1 MAFPARAAN
10 DPAGLGAGVLAGLQ
24 HLHTIHEDV
33 RFAVRKLVW
42 LLECRMIG
50 DGLGIEHNDIG
61 EVTGFQATPVSDFQ
75 VGSGE
80 GCQRKVS

>member
-24 HLHTIHEDV
+24 HLHTIHEEV

-50 DGLGIEHNDIG
+50 DGLGIDG
-61 EVTGFQATPVSDFQ
+61 KVTGFQATPVSDFQ